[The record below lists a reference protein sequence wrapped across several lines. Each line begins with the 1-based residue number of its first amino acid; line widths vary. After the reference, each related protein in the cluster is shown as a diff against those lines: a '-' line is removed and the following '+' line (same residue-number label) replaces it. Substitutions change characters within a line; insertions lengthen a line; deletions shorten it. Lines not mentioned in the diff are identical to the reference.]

1 MADFSLYGDGSYTGG
16 TTTVASGIGV
26 TVTSSSSAN
35 TKGSY
40 TEILA
45 SSVTARKADGF
56 MLTMFRNSGG
66 AKGGFD
72 ILTDIAIGGAGS
84 EQVIVSNLLGCRY
97 ENGSEV
103 SSIFFP
109 ISIPGSTRVSCRTA
123 AASGSTPETVSIQLL
138 HGGFKLPQALSG
150 AEGLGTSAG
159 DSGGTGITS
168 GNGSKSAYVEII
180 GSTTKRYYG
189 LIIATSGQSSVPAE
203 VRILIDVA
211 VGAGAAEQIIIP
223 DYGCRV
229 SGSTPNPS
237 CFFPV
242 DIPAGTRLAVRA
254 AGSAARAFDISLV
267 GFY

>member
-56 MLTMFRNSGG
+56 MLTMYRTGG
-66 AKGGFD
+66 AKPGYD

-84 EQVIVSNLLGCRY
+84 EQVILSNLLGCRQ
-97 ENGSEV
+97 EAGGEV
-103 SSIFFP
+103 ASIFFP

-189 LIIATSGQSSVPAE
+189 LIIATSGQSGLPAGTY
-203 VRILIDVA
+203 ILIDVA

-223 DYGCRV
+223 NYGCQLA
-229 SGSTPNPS
+229 GGTPNPS